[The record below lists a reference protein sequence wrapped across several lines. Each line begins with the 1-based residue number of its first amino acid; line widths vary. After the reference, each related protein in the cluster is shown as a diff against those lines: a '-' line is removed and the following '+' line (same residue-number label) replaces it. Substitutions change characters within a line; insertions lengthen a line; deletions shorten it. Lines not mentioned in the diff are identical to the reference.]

1 MNDAPACRACGFHP
15 CAPVLDLG
23 CQPLANNLLRPE
35 DLGQPEPRFPLRL
48 FVCPACWLLQ
58 IGDLVPPA
66 KLFCDYLYF
75 SSFSDA
81 MLAHARRAAEQHRRE
96 FRLGPQSLVVEIASN
111 DGYLLRNFKDWG
123 IPCLGIE
130 PAANIARVSRELG
143 IETLVEFFGRKLAER
158 LRESGR
164 SADLILGN
172 NVFAHAP
179 DTNDFVAG
187 LSLALKPDG
196 AVVLEFPYGGDF
208 IEKTEFD
215 TAYHEHVFYFTLTPL
230 LPLFQKHGLEIFQVE
245 MLPIHGGSLRVYAGH
260 RGKHPV
266 RPSVAALLTDEER
279 RGITRLEYYETFTRR
294 VGDVKDALLRLLDDL
309 KQQGCHLAAYGASAK
324 GSTLLNYCGI
334 GAERLEFVADR
345 SPHKQ
350 GRLTPGTHL
359 PIVGPEELA
368 RRRPDYTLLLT
379 WNFNEEILAQQQ
391 AYRQAGGKFI
401 IPIPEVRVV

>member
-1 MNDAPACRACGFHP
+1 MTHAPACRACGFHS

-58 IGDLVPPA
+58 IADLVPPA
-66 KLFCDYLYF
+66 RLFCEYLYF
-75 SSFSDA
+75 SSFSDV
-81 MLAHARRAAEQHRRE
+81 MLAHARQAAESHRRR
-96 FRLGPQSLVVEIASN
+96 FGLGPESLVVEIASN
-111 DGYLLRNFKDWG
+111 DGYLLRNFKEWG

-130 PAANIARVSRELG
+130 PAANIARVA
-143 IETLVEFFGRKLAER
+143 IERGLPTLAEFFGRDLAGR
-158 LRESGR
+158 LSQSGR
-164 SADLILGN
+164 AADLILGN

-187 LSLALKPDG
+187 LNQALKPG
-196 AVVLEFPYGGDF
+196 GVIVLEFPYGGEF
-208 IEKTEFD
+208 IERTEFD
-215 TAYHEHVFYFTLTPL
+215 TAYHEHVFYFTLAPL
-230 LPLFQKHGLEIFQVE
+230 RPLFQKHGLEIFDLE
-245 MLPIHGGSLRVYAGH
+245 TLPIHGGSLRIYAG
-260 RGKHPV
+260 RAGDRPV
-266 RPSVAALLTDEER
+266 QPSVAALAADEER
-279 RGITRLEYYETFTRR
+279 RGVTRAEYYGAFARR
-294 VGDVKDALLRLLDDL
+294 VEEVKHSLLELLDAL
-309 KQQGCHLAAYGASAK
+309 KGQGRRLAAYGASAK

-359 PIVGPEELA
+359 PIVAAEELA
-368 RRRPDYTLLLT
+368 RRQPDYALLLT
-379 WNFNEEILAQQQ
+379 WNFAAEILAQQH

-401 IPIPEVRVV
+401 LPIPQVRVV